1 MLGFGFMFVAVC
13 IICYFLNKAMWEV
26 EEDNARIER
35 ELTQPRCPKCGS
47 FNVEYDDC
55 IDIEAD
61 CDYIARFM
69 VGHCIECETELQ
81 WEENYVFTDIM
92 NMKVAE

>member
-13 IICYFLNKAMWEV
+13 IICYFLNKAMWKA

-35 ELTQPRCPKCGS
+35 ELTEPRCPKCGS

-55 IDIEAD
+55 IDIEVD

-69 VGHCIECETELQ
+69 VGHCIKCDTGLK
-81 WEENYVFTDIM
+81 WEENYRFADIE
-92 NMKVAE
+92 NVRATE